1 MKERIKMLRKELKLN
16 QTEFGSRIGA
26 TQAMITSYETGRVV
40 PDDAMRLLICR
51 EFGVRREWLEF
62 GDLPMRSADTPAED
76 AALASVISA
85 MAGQSEN
92 KKRLLHIIAEMPDD
106 LLEAFCKYLN
116 TKKPPEA

>member
-62 GDLPMRSADTPAED
+62 GDLPKYAQDTPAED

-106 LLEAFCKYLN
+106 LLEAFVKYLN

>member
-62 GDLPMRSADTPAED
+62 GDLPMRSAETPAED

-106 LLEAFCKYLN
+106 LLEAFCNYLK
-116 TKKPPEA
+116 TKTPEA